1 MTILLHQR
9 IEEEMHFIHISR
21 RILKIKLSS
30 VMNLG
35 LEEEHD
41 KPIIILMIVD
51 ASSRFNHI
59 KERRLLYRG
68 EIDDT

>member
-35 LEEEHD
+35 LEEEEHD
-41 KPIIILMIVD
+41 KLIIILMIVD
-51 ASSRFNHI
+51 ASGLTISKKGDYYI
-59 KERRLLYRG
+59 E
-68 EIDDT
+68 

>member
-1 MTILLHQR
+1 
-9 IEEEMHFIHISR
+9 
-21 RILKIKLSS
+21 
-30 VMNLG
+30 MNLG